1 MRQDR
6 PGTNLEH
13 ATRPFAAELAARG
26 DTPARAILGGGARL
40 LIRSSPA
47 NIALE
52 GVADSGVQLPR
63 HRTSTCL
70 TFSLWIVRML
80 DSEHD
85 EGETV
90 TLVNQAYMACISI
103 CVAQP
108 AHSNSLHLQIQPFN
122 TTCTFF
128 CIPPPRMALYYDL
141 NSSPL
146 TALSA
151 LTVAA
156 YAAVHVEQPIC

>member
-1 MRQDR
+1 MRAVVLDLRNRSIQLSVESGPAPTYACYTPVR
-6 PGTNLEH
+6 RG
-13 ATRPFAAELAARG
+13 ARG
-26 DTPARAILGGGARL
+26 SRRHSRKGNISR
-40 LIRSSPA
+40 RSSPA
-47 NIALE
+47 NIALA

-108 AHSNSLHLQIQPFN
+108 AHSNSLNLQIQPFN

-128 CIPPPRMALYYDL
+128 CIPPPRMAMYY
-141 NSSPL
+141 
-146 TALSA
+146 
-151 LTVAA
+151 V
-156 YAAVHVEQPIC
+156 I